1 MFNIRTRF
9 GDDDGAPG
17 AGTDRIA
24 FPSDYHR
31 VFIEDF
37 LDALDEDRDPAIPGE
52 SALDA
57 HCLIDAILLSS
68 DRGKTVRLP

>member
-1 MFNIRTRF
+1 M
-9 GDDDGAPG
+9 
-17 AGTDRIA
+17 A
-24 FPSDYHR
+24 FSSDYHQAL
-31 VFIEDF
+31 IEDF

-68 DRGKTVRLP
+68 ESGQAVQLP